1 MSSDTAETFQITPAQ
16 ADLYE
21 STFVP
26 AIFAQ
31 WSPLLLDAAEVRQ
44 AQRVLDVACGTGILA
59 RTAAERVGPSG
70 SLVGVDLNPAM
81 LAVARRLRP
90 DLGWRQGDAAQLP
103 FGESTFDVVLC
114 QSALMFFPDATEAL
128 REMARVCRPGGSVGV
143 QVYGSLQDQ
152 PAYGPWVEMV
162 ARLCGP
168 EAVGL
173 LSRYW
178 VHGDL
183 DALAARFRSAGL
195 VVTDVRTVLG
205 SARWQSV
212 DQMVRI
218 EVEGSPLI
226 ERISE
231 TMYGRIREESREV
244 LGKYERDDGADVPLL
259 GHLVVARSLQPARSE
274 SS

>member
-1 MSSDTAETFQITPAQ
+1 MSDTAETFLITPAQ
-16 ADLYE
+16 ADMYE

-31 WSPLLLDAAEVRQ
+31 WAPLLLDAADVRP

-59 RTAAERVGPSG
+59 RTAAERVGPTG
-70 SLVGVDLNPAM
+70 SVVGIDLNPAM

-90 DLGWRQGDAAQLP
+90 DLDWQQGDAAELP

-114 QSALMFFPDATEAL
+114 QSALMFFLDATGAL

-162 ARLCGP
+162 ARLTGP

-183 DALAARFRSAGL
+183 DVLTARFRSAGL
-195 VVTDVRTVLG
+195 AVAEVRTVVG
-205 SARWQSV
+205 SARWASI
-212 DQMVRI
+212 DQMVQI

-231 TMYGRIREESREV
+231 MMYGRIRSESRDV
-244 LGKYERDDGADVPLL
+244 LGMYQRDDGADVPIL
-259 GHLVVARSLQPARSE
+259 GHLVVARKR
-274 SS
+274 